1 MWRALA
7 VLVAAGLIAACGG
20 NDAGND
26 GGGAQDDGG
35 PATGDRASGDQA
47 SGCDAG
53 VADGLAAWADAGFS
67 GTIAVTTAGEP
78 DCLAAY
84 GTADEATD
92 TANTVDTVFAIG
104 SVSKAFTAAAVLDLV
119 DAGHIRLDDRAGDL
133 VTGLA
138 GPAADATVEQ
148 LLLHTSGLT
157 GDHGSD
163 HEPLDR
169 DAAVAAIGG
178 LDLAFEPGTE
188 FLYSN
193 AGYTLLAL
201 IVDEATGGYREHQGA
216 ETLAL
221 PGGGT
226 AGGFWDGEPAAPGP
240 RAVGHL
246 DDGLSDRPSDQ
257 LGDFP
262 GPHWA
267 LDGNGDLAMTTRDLA
282 AWTHALFT
290 GGIVGPGAVDLLDEL
305 RFDQGDGAAE
315 APGWVALDAE
325 ALGEPVL
332 AASGG
337 GGDVG
342 HDVIVAW
349 LPESERVVAAA
360 SNTPDVTAEQLLQ
373 AVGPALVAG
382 EPLPAP
388 EVVGDVDPADAAA
401 VAGTYELASGGSL
414 TVEDGDGRLAVRAT
428 GADAVAALFPLAEDG
443 EAAEDGEDGEA
454 AEDGEDGGAAEA
466 IAAHEQAVAALL
478 RGETQTGREELAA
491 LEADLG
497 PIDGFDLAGTVS
509 GQEVRTY
516 VTLRAGGTTHLL
528 WYALD
533 DEGGV
538 AAAEVGTDPPGL
550 LLGTTEDGTGFRPD
564 DPTATGPDVTVTFAG
579 GTMTVE
585 SPAGTTT
592 AHLAA

>member
-1 MWRALA
+1 M
-7 VLVAAGLIAACGG
+7 VAAGLIAGCGG
-20 NDAGND
+20 TD
-26 GGGAQDDGG
+26 GGGPQDGGDGRARDDGG
-35 PATGDRASGDQA
+35 TATGDQA
-47 SGCDAG
+47 SGCDTG
-53 VADGLAAWADAGFS
+53 TADGFAAWAEAGFS

-104 SVSKAFTAAAVLDLV
+104 SVSKAVTAAAVLDLV
-119 DAGHIRLDDRAGDL
+119 DAGGIRRDDRAGDL
-133 VTGLA
+133 VTGLG

-157 GDHGSD
+157 GEHGSD

-201 IVDEATGGYREHQGA
+201 IVDEATGGYREHQA
-216 ETLAL
+216 TETLAL

-246 DDGLSDRPSDQ
+246 PDGPDDRPSDQ
-257 LGDFP
+257 LGDFA

-267 LDGNGDLAMTTRDLA
+267 LAGNGDLAMTTRDLA

-305 RFDQGDGAAE
+305 RFDQGDGSAE

-332 AASGG
+332 TAAGG

-342 HDVIVAW
+342 HEAVVAW
-349 LPESERVVAAA
+349 LPESERVVAVA
-360 SNTPDVTAEQLLQ
+360 SNTPDVTAEQLVQ

-382 EPLPAP
+382 EPVPEP
-388 EVVGDVDPADAAA
+388 EVVGDVDPADTAA
-401 VAGTYELASGGSL
+401 VAGTYELASGGSFA
-414 TVEDGDGRLAVRAT
+414 VEDGGGRLAVEAT
-428 GADAVAALFPLAEDG
+428 GADAVAALLPPAEATEDG
-443 EAAEDGEDGEA
+443 EASENAE
-454 AEDGEDGGAAEA
+454 AAEA

-478 RGETQTGREELAA
+478 RGETATGREELAA

-497 PIDGFDLAGTVS
+497 PVDGFDLAGTVS

-538 AAAEVGTDPPGL
+538 AAVEVGTEPPGL

-579 GTMTVE
+579 GTMTIE